1 MSLYVQQPLQ
11 VVDVLVEVG
20 EDGTGSVKFV
30 ACCEEMLIRLL
41 GERMAVVALLL
52 RMLLI
57 QSDA

>member
-1 MSLYVQQPLQ
+1 M
-11 VVDVLVEVG
+11 LVEVG